1 MKNEET
7 MKTTLEEISPVK
19 KKLLVEIDASEVSKK
34 LNQAYGDI
42 RKRVRIPGFR
52 PGKAPRKILE
62 SYYGNQVRDD
72 VTKDLISESF
82 PKAVDEVK
90 TFPLGQPVL
99 EKNSLK
105 EGENFIYS
113 AIMEV
118 RPEFAVK
125 DYLGLE
131 VEKEKFSIGDEH
143 VQKRL
148 EEIRTANGKLTS
160 IEEKRPIREGDY
172 AIVDYKGF
180 ENGQP
185 LDDIQSSNLMV
196 KVGKHDF
203 HPKFDDGLIGLS
215 KDDETEIAIDFEEDF
230 YHTRLAGK
238 KVVFKIR
245 IIDVKELALPEL
257 DDAFASSLGSDFK
270 DLESLKAEIRESLI
284 SQEEKRID
292 RELKQRLMDKISEG
306 LDFELPEVLV
316 EAETEFSASR
326 LKDNLERGG
335 SSLEKIGLSEE
346 GLKKDFRPA
355 SEKRVR
361 EMLILEQIAEQDQ
374 ITLSDEDLDE
384 GYKGVAE
391 IMGQDVETVKRY
403 YEARGRVDSLK
414 EELLK
419 EKTLKYLADHANISV
434 VERDPLDQKPV
445 GEAEEG

>member
-1 MKNEET
+1 

-185 LDDIQSSNLMV
+185 LDDIQSPNLMV

-215 KDDETEIAIDFEEDF
+215 KDDETEIVIDFEEDF

-238 KVVFKIR
+238 KVAFKIR

-326 LKDNLERGG
+326 FKDNLERGG